1 MFSRVSSALY
11 CSALAFVLAASPLAK
26 AAQASPPRKQNSG
39 PVSGPSTNSAL
50 SSAKRPVAGPFR
62 GKLAAVDKVAKTITI
77 GKRTF
82 YVTPETKLKKNGQPA
97 ALEDGVIGELCSGYQ
112 KPSEDGKLIATT
124 VNFGPKPEPSQKAP
138 RASPKPKPN
147 AQ

>member
-11 CSALAFVLAASPLAK
+11 FGALAFVLAATPLVKGAQVSPS
-26 AAQASPPRKQNSG
+26 QKQ
-39 PVSGPSTNSAL
+39 VSGAVTEPSTNRAL
-50 SSAKRPVAGPFR
+50 SSAKKPVAGPFR
-62 GKLAAVDKVAKTITI
+62 GKLAAVDKVAKTITV

-82 YVTPETKLKKNGQPA
+82 CLTPETKLRKNGQPA

-112 KPSEDGKLIATT
+112 KPADDGKLMATT
-124 VNFGPKPEPSQKAP
+124 VNFGTKPEASQKAP